1 MKNGKRNRESLSRTT
16 WDGLEEFVRVKCQ
29 GFIQDLLEEEVDAFL
44 GRERYERRPAVD
56 PQEGSRNGYGKP
68 RKLSMMVGTITV
80 RRPRIRNL
88 DERFESRIIPFFVRR
103 TKEIAELLPE
113 LYLHGLSTG
122 DFELALRGLLGDGA
136 PLSPTSIER
145 LKARWQL
152 DYDEWKTRRLDD
164 LEVVYVWAD
173 GVYVKAGLEKEK
185 AALLV
190 IMGALRDGRK
200 TVLSVVSGFR
210 ESKESWESVLR
221 DLKERGLRPPKLVC
235 ADGAAGIWSALG
247 GIWPEAAEQRCWNH
261 KIRNVVDCFPKR
273 LQPEAKEL
281 LRQLPYAETKADAEK
296 LRKKFEIRYKKEHPK
311 AVETLERDWERMITF
326 YGFPKDHW
334 KHLRT
339 TNIVESP
346 FDAVRIR
353 TNAGKRYKKTAN
365 ATTLIWKVLMV
376 AEKRFRKLD
385 APELLNDVW
394 LGVKYE
400 SGVPIRRRVVEQRE
414 KEKAA

>member
-1 MKNGKRNRESLSRTT
+1 MKDGIRNRKSLSSTT
-16 WDGLEEFVRVKCQ
+16 WDGLEEYVRVQCQ
-29 GFIQDLLEEEVDAFL
+29 SFIQDLLEEEVEAFL
-44 GRERYERRPAVD
+44 GRKRYERRAAVD
-56 PQEGSRNGYGKP
+56 SQEGSRNGYGKA
-68 RKLSMMVGTITV
+68 RKLAMKVGTVTV
-80 RRPRIRNL
+80 RRPRVRDL
-88 DERFESRIIPFFVRR
+88 DERFESRIIPFFARR
-103 TKEIAELLPE
+103 TQEIAELLPE

-136 PLSPTSIER
+136 PLSPSSIER

-190 IMGALRDGRK
+190 IMGALKDGRK

-221 DLKERGLRPPKLVC
+221 DLKDRGLRPPKLVC

-247 GIWPEAAEQRCWNH
+247 GVWPEVAEQRCWNH
-261 KIRNVVDCFPKR
+261 KIRNVVDRFPKR
-273 LQPEAKEL
+273 LQPEAREL
-281 LRQLPYAETKADAEK
+281 LRQIPYAATKADAER

-326 YGFPKDHW
+326 YEFPKEHW

-353 TNAGKRYKKTAN
+353 TNAGKRYKKTSN

-385 APELLNDVW
+385 APELLSNVW
-394 LGVKYE
+394 SGVKYE
-400 SGVPIRRRVVEQRE
+400 SGVPIKRRGVGKTVR
-414 KEKAA
+414 KAA